1 MPPIRNKKA
10 PTSTEIE
17 GRILL
22 AISDLKNGRIR
33 SIRQAAA
40 LYTIPRTTLQ
50 DRINGIEYKG
60 EKRANGH
67 KLTQFEED
75 SLLKWVLD
83 LDKRGLPPR
92 PSLLQDMA
100 DLLLSQHGNERVSE
114 KWVYRFVDRHPEVK
128 LRFSRRY
135 NYERAKCEDIKII
148 QEHFERV
155 REVIQEYGILS
166 EDIYNFDETGFAMG
180 LCATAKVITGSDRY
194 SRPYLL
200 QPGNREWVTA
210 IEAVNSTGWALPSYV
225 IFKATT
231 YYQQGWFETLPQDW
245 RLDISKNGWTTD
257 EIGIRWLQ
265 KHFIPHTTSRTKG
278 RYRMLVLD
286 GHGSHLTAQFDR
298 ICAENNIIT
307 VCMPPH
313 SSHLLQPLDV
323 SCFSVLKRQ
332 YGRLVEQRVRLG
344 FNHIDKYDFLTAF
357 PEARTMAYK
366 AENIRNGF
374 KATGLVPLDPEHVY
388 EKLTIQLRTPTPP
401 PSRSSNSQSSCL
413 QTPQN
418 PRQFKRQI
426 TTIKKQIRDHPT
438 SPLEKVDQAI
448 NRMSKAYEMTIN
460 ELLIIRKEV
469 HDLRAANEKE
479 KKKRKRSR
487 AQIAYEG
494 SLTAQEAQELIASR
508 NGASEPIPAASVE
521 SEPQASQPRVRA
533 PLKCSGCGNIGHKI
547 NRCPNRTSN

>member
-1 MPPIRNKKA
+1 MIPIMTVARPAIAPP
-10 PTSTEIE
+10 SVSIE
-17 GRILL
+17 GGTSMMSDI
-22 AISDLKNGRIR
+22 AENGISQPTRNTISFPITALSKHMSDDTGRLQTAASPSVISCNIVWSITIR
-33 SIRQAAA
+33 SIRHAAA
-40 LYTIPRTTLQ
+40 LYTIRRTT

-92 PSLLQDMA
+92 PSLVQDMA
-100 DLLLSQHGNERVSE
+100 DLFSQHRDEHAVI
-114 KWVYRFVDRHPEVK
+114 
-128 LRFSRRY
+128 
-135 NYERAKCEDIKII
+135 DIAGLIYYSLATVNGLPQLKQSI
-148 QEHFERV
+148 Q
-155 REVIQEYGILS
+155 Q
-166 EDIYNFDETGFAMG
+166 DG
-180 LCATAKVITGSDRY
+180 LYPR
-194 SRPYLL
+194 
-200 QPGNREWVTA
+200 
-210 IEAVNSTGWALPSYV
+210 
-225 IFKATT
+225 
-231 YYQQGWFETLPQDW
+231 WFETLPQDR

-265 KHFIPHTTSRTKG
+265 KHFIPHTTSRTKS
-278 RYRMLVLD
+278 RYRMLILD

-307 VCMPPH
+307 
-313 SSHLLQPLDV
+313 
-323 SCFSVLKRQ
+323 RQ

-366 AENIRNGF
+366 TENIQNGF

-388 EKLTIQLRTPTPP
+388 QKLTIQLRTPTPP

-413 QTPQN
+413 LTPQN

-426 TTIKKQIRDHPT
+426 TTIKKRISEHPT

-448 NRMSKAYEMTIN
+448 N
-460 ELLIIRKEV
+460 L

-487 AQIAYEG
+487 AQIAHEG

-508 NGASEPIPAASVE
+508 NEASEPIPAASVE
-521 SEPQASQPRVRA
+521 SEPQASQPRMS
-533 PLKCSGCGNIGHKI
+533 KSY
-547 NRCPNRTSN
+547 

>member
-1 MPPIRNKKA
+1 MAKFDQFVKP
-10 PTSTEIE
+10 
-17 GRILL
+17 
-22 AISDLKNGRIR
+22 
-33 SIRQAAA
+33 
-40 LYTIPRTTLQ
+40 
-50 DRINGIEYKG
+50 
-60 EKRANGH
+60 H
-67 KLTQFEED
+67 VLTQNEEE
-75 SLLKWVLD
+75 SLLKWILD

-92 PSLLQDMA
+92 PSLVQDMA
-100 DLLLSQHGNERVSE
+100 DLLLSQNGNKHVSE
-114 KWVYRFVDRHPEVK
+114 RWVYRFVDRHPEVK

-148 QEHFERV
+148 REHFNRV
-155 REVIQEYGILS
+155 QEVIQEYGILS

-180 LCATAKVITGSDRY
+180 LCASAKVITGSDRY
-194 SRPYLL
+194 GRPYLL

-278 RYRMLVLD
+278 RYRMLILD
-286 GHGSHLTAQFDR
+286 GHGSHLTPQFDQ
-298 ICAENNIIT
+298 ICTENNIIP

-323 SCFSVLKRQ
+323 SCFAVLKRQ

-357 PEARTMAYK
+357 PEPRAMAYK
-366 AENIRNGF
+366 AENVQNGF
-374 KATGLVPLDPEHVY
+374 KATGLVPYNPDHVY
-388 EKLTIQLRTPTPP
+388 EKLTVQLRTPTPP
-401 PSRSSNSQSSCL
+401 PSRSSNSQSSCQ

-418 PRQFKRQI
+418 PRQFNRQ
-426 TTIKKQIRDHPT
+426 TATIKKRINDRTIGPF
-438 SPLEKVDQAI
+438 EVVDQAI
-448 NRMSKAYEMTIN
+448 NRLSKAYEMSRN
-460 ELLIIRKEV
+460 ELLIIQKEV

-487 AQIAYEG
+487 AQISHEG
-494 SLTAQEAQELIASR
+494 SLTAQEAQELIGSR
-508 NGASEPIPAASVE
+508 NEASQPIPTAPVE
-521 SEPQASQPRVRA
+521 SEPQTSQPRLRA
-533 PLKCSGCGNIGHKI
+533 PPKCSGCGIIGHKI
-547 NRCPNRTSN
+547 NRCPNRTTS

>member
-10 PTSTEIE
+10 PKSTEIE

-33 SIRQAAA
+33 SIRHAAA
-40 LYTIPRTTLQ
+40 LYTIRRTT

-92 PSLLQDMA
+92 PSLVQDMA
-100 DLLLSQHGNERVSE
+100 DLFSQHRDEHVSE
-114 KWVYRFVDRHPEVK
+114 KW
-128 LRFSRRY
+128 
-135 NYERAKCEDIKII
+135 
-148 QEHFERV
+148 
-155 REVIQEYGILS
+155 
-166 EDIYNFDETGFAMG
+166 
-180 LCATAKVITGSDRY
+180 
-194 SRPYLL
+194 
-200 QPGNREWVTA
+200 PGNREWVTA

-231 YYQQGWFETLPQDW
+231 YYQQGWFETLPQDR

-265 KHFIPHTTSRTKG
+265 KHFIPHTTSRTKS
-278 RYRMLVLD
+278 RYRMLILD

-366 AENIRNGF
+366 TENIQNGF

-388 EKLTIQLRTPTPP
+388 QKLTIQLRTPTPP

-413 QTPQN
+413 LTPQN

-426 TTIKKQIRDHPT
+426 TTIKKRISEHPT

-448 NRMSKAYEMTIN
+448 NRMSKA
-460 ELLIIRKEV
+460 
-469 HDLRAANEKE
+469 
-479 KKKRKRSR
+479 
-487 AQIAYEG
+487 
-494 SLTAQEAQELIASR
+494 
-508 NGASEPIPAASVE
+508 
-521 SEPQASQPRVRA
+521 
-533 PLKCSGCGNIGHKI
+533 
-547 NRCPNRTSN
+547 